1 MDLYGNKK
9 ALSELTSLY
18 NQMNESSY
26 LETDM
31 EKRRKNNEK
40 AVEDMKKT
48 KAHKDMTKAARKA
61 MGIDEAEDRE
71 MRKLAAQERAAER
84 KREATRPGRKSI
96 TPGKKAAGAGKD
108 YADYQSKSIE
118 AHDKVT
124 KKAKIT
130 VGNPFPEEVQY
141 VDEAKKGKKPN
152 DGNLANNYPPY
163 DKVTRGDVIAGR
175 LGKDEMGGKKKK
187 VKESYSNWRHD
198 LSEILDTEDDKQIKE
213 KKVKNKVVIDPDLK
227 LEDIA
232 HELGAEIIEV
242 IELGEESYM
251 DYAKRKQAE
260 KKDTRMTV
268 TAADKKANTPAY
280 QNYKTGDKRYKAAA
294 GVDEEFEVEEGMTM
308 KDFKANRKKNQRRSA
323 SADAEK
329 RGHVGKEW
337 HNTGRKYSPD
347 EAKSGRA
354 NMSDYNRQQRY
365 QTAEDPDSDN
375 ADTYPA
381 SKTKNP
387 KKLRKQKAMGE
398 GYLSEKSLSRAQQR
412 FMGMVY
418 AAKKGETPASPEV
431 AKAASGMSK
440 KSAKDFAGTKH
451 KGLPEKKVSKEEF
464 EQLDERRKEDKAAGT
479 PRKPRDRAFEYVAK
493 MMGSNRLGVQ
503 PRGKKKEPGKKPPKA
518 GEYGGPVSPAQKV
531 AKRRA
536 AAQRAQDNM
545 SSRYD

>member
-1 MDLYGNKK
+1 MKSFNK
-9 ALSELTSLY
+9 
-18 NQMNESSY
+18 Y
-26 LETDM
+26 LQE
-31 EKRRKNNEK
+31 RKY
-40 AVEDMKKT
+40 A
-48 KAHKDMTKAARKA
+48 
-61 MGIDEAEDRE
+61 DRE
-71 MRKLAAQERAAER
+71 KEAKLSGGKSSVKINPDSESLKEADIKPPAEKLKTDR
-84 KREATRPGRKSI
+84 NMFSIPADEREAAKQRLL
-96 TPGKKAAGAGKD
+96 A
-108 YADYQSKSIE
+108 
-118 AHDKVT
+118 
-124 KKAKIT
+124 KAKARREAMQT
-130 VGNPFPEEVQY
+130 EEV
-141 VDEAKKGKKPN
+141 
-152 DGNLANNYPPY
+152 
-163 DKVTRGDVIAGR
+163 
-175 LGKDEMGGKKKK
+175 
-187 VKESYSNWRHD
+187 
-198 LSEILDTEDDKQIKE
+198 EI
-213 KKVKNKVVIDPDLK
+213 
-227 LEDIA
+227 
-232 HELGAEIIEV
+232 
-242 IELGEESYM
+242 
-251 DYAKRKQAE
+251 
-260 KKDTRMTV
+260 
-268 TAADKKANTPAY
+268 
-280 QNYKTGDKRYKAAA
+280 
-294 GVDEEFEVEEGMTM
+294 EEGMSM
-308 KDFKANRKKNQRRSA
+308 KDFKANRRKLKRREA

-337 HNTGRKYSPD
+337 YNSGTKYSPD

-354 NMSDYNRQQRY
+354 NMSDYNRQQKY

-418 AAKKGETPASPEV
+418 AAKKGETPTSPEV